1 MEQLLANIQASRN
14 TAVPILYGNDLQ
26 LNSGVYFRPERE
38 YERPE
43 VPAPPPALFRENGAT
58 TEIDNRS
65 MMVIA
70 PQVPRNPELEAL
82 NEYFNQQKT
91 AEYARGRELAV
102 LPESLAK
109 QGEMM
114 ASTIVRDELERRSG
128 IRRSVL
134 EATGMTPA
142 QIQVQMAQEQLGGVN
157 GRVLDMRDRQ
167 VVDAV
172 NLYYSINNLP
182 IPVQTATTA
191 DEIGR
196 NLAPADLGRQE
207 RSEEEA
213 GLEFN
218 DGGRVSKE
226 EEEDSGPS
234 RRAEDIVGRR
244 LGDRDLEDPAEME
257 LGRLPL
263 PVPEQ
268 VPNLTKPS
276 LVQLIIQYNMRD
288 PQILTTR
295 GLPMA
300 RTSLK
305 KLAKEVLVSVVL
317 SNLSRFDSA
326 TGSGDGVNRRTG
338 ANQF

>member
-38 YERPE
+38 YQRPE

-70 PQVPRNPELEAL
+70 PQVPRNPELEEL

-91 AEYARGRELAV
+91 SEYARSRELAV

-114 ASTIVRDELERRSG
+114 ASNIVRDELERRSG

-134 EATGMTPA
+134 EATGLTPA
-142 QIQVQMAQEQLGGVN
+142 QIQVQMVQEQLGGVN
-157 GRVLDMRDRQ
+157 GRVIDMRDRQ
-167 VVDAV
+167 VTDAV
-172 NLYYSINNLP
+172 NLFYSINNLP
-182 IPVQTATTA
+182 IPVQTPTTA
-191 DEIGR
+191 DAIPR

-207 RSEEEA
+207 PTEEEA

-218 DGGRVSKE
+218 DGGRE
-226 EEEDSGPS
+226 ENQT
-234 RRAEDIVGRR
+234 AEDIAVRR
-244 LGDRDLEDPAEME
+244 LGEDDIVPE
-257 LGRLPL
+257 RRQRPL
-263 PVPEQ
+263 PVREE
-268 VPNLTKPS
+268 VPTLTNPH
-276 LVQLIIQYNMRD
+276 LADLIIQYGMFS
-288 PQILTTR
+288 PLLLTSR
-295 GLPMA
+295 GRLMAESRIRSLPKITLIEVVLA
-300 RTSLK
+300 DLDQRTS
-305 KLAKEVLVSVVL
+305 AGGAE
-317 SNLSRFDSA
+317 
-326 TGSGDGVNRRTG
+326 GGVNRRTG
-338 ANQF
+338 GNTF